1 MARVVRFH
9 RLGGPEVLEIE
20 ELDVGRP
27 EAGEMAR
34 AYRGDRPQPR
44 EAMFRLGTYLEQPLL
59 PARIGYEAS
68 AVVDALGS
76 DAQGFEIGQPVNVIP
91 AFSLNKYGTYAEEA
105 IVPASAVVPRPVNVS
120 EIEAAAVWMQYL
132 TAYGAPVDIAQLT
145 RGDVVVITAASRSA
159 GSPPSRLPTAS
170 GSPYCDHTDRQ
181 KETRARAGRRGPRRC
196 NSR

>member
-27 EAGEMAR
+27 EAGEMRVRIEAIGLNR
-34 AYRGDRPQPR
+34 A
-44 EAMFRLGTYLEQPLL
+44 EAMFRSGTYLEQPLL

-68 AVVDALGS
+68 AVVDVLGS

-132 TAYGAPVDIAQLT
+132 TAYGALSRHCATHSGRCGRHHGGLEQ
-145 RGDVVVITAASRSA
+145 RGARRHPDCQQRR
-159 GSPPSRLPTAS
+159 GSPD
-170 GSPYCDHTDRQ
+170 CDHTDRQ
-181 KETRARAGRRGPRRC
+181 KETRASSRPARAT
-196 NSR
+196 SL